1 MSLPAA
7 SPAPV
12 LLLVNPAAG
21 RGRSRSRVRD
31 AVAALETVAPVL
43 VRESAAPGD
52 EARIAASG
60 EAQAARALVVLGGD
74 GTVSHAAR
82 GLLTAGHRT
91 PLAVLCAGTGNDL
104 AKSLGTPS
112 HDPRALARCL
122 AAGRTRPL
130 DVGTVNGV
138 PFVNAAGVGFDE
150 AVLHDVRDPALAPW
164 LRGAARYVALA
175 GRQLFRYPGL
185 PGVRVPQL
193 PHAPSRWLMLV
204 AANGQWF
211 GGAFRIAP
219 HARLDSGTLALV
231 GVADAG
237 PVARAALFAR
247 ALRGAHLRHRA
258 VTTATGVAF
267 TLDAPLPL
275 AFEAD
280 GEWHRAAGPTLAI
293 GVIPGA
299 LRAVTAEPGA
309 PPGTSPPPP
318 D

>member
-1 MSLPAA
+1 MPVPAEC
-7 SPAPV
+7 PAPV

-52 EARIAASG
+52 ETRIAASA

-82 GLLTAGHRT
+82 GLLAAASAT

-112 HDPRALARCL
+112 HDPRALARCV

-130 DVGTVNGV
+130 DVGTIDGV
-138 PFVNAAGVGFDE
+138 PFVNAAGLGFDE
-150 AVLHDVRDPALAPW
+150 AVLHDVRDPARAPW
-164 LRGAARYVALA
+164 VRGAPRYVALA
-175 GRQLFRYPGL
+175 ARQLFRYPGL
-185 PGVRVPQL
+185 AGVRVPAL
-193 PHAPSRWLMLV
+193 PRAPGRWLLVV

-219 HARLDSGTLALV
+219 QAQVDNGTLTLV
-231 GVADAG
+231 GVGDASP
-237 PVARAALFAR
+237 PVRAALFAR
-247 ALRGAHLRHRA
+247 ALRGAHLGHPA
-258 VTTATGVAF
+258 VQTATGDAF
-267 TLDAPLPL
+267 TLTAPVPP

-280 GEWHRAAGPTLAI
+280 GEWHQAVGPTVTI
-293 GVIPGA
+293 GVRPGA
-299 LRAVTAEPGA
+299 LRAVAA
-309 PPGTSPPPP
+309 PGTSPPPR

>member
-1 MSLPAA
+1 
-7 SPAPV
+7 
-12 LLLVNPAAG
+12 
-21 RGRSRSRVRD
+21 VRD
-31 AVAALETVAPVL
+31 AVAALDTVAPVL

-52 EARIAASG
+52 EARIAAAP
-60 EAQAARALVVLGGD
+60 EVATARALVVLGGD

-82 GLLTAGHRT
+82 GLLAAGHRT

-112 HDPRALARCL
+112 HDPRALARCV
-122 AAGRTRPL
+122 ASGDTRPL
-130 DVGTVNGV
+130 DVGTINGV
-138 PFVNAAGVGFDE
+138 PFVNAAGLGFDE

-164 LRGAARYVALA
+164 LRGAARYVTLA

-185 PGVRVPQL
+185 AEVRVPQL

-219 HARLDSGTLALV
+219 HARLDSGTLELV

-247 ALRGAHLRHRA
+247 ALRGAHLGHPA
-258 VTTATGVAF
+258 VQVATGGNFSLACPVPPAF
-267 TLDAPLPL
+267 Q
-275 AFEAD
+275 AD
-280 GEWHRAAGPTLAI
+280 GEWHQADAPAITI
-293 GVIPGA
+293 GVLPGA
-299 LRAVTAEPGA
+299 LRTVAA
-309 PPGTSPPPP
+309 PGTSPPPP